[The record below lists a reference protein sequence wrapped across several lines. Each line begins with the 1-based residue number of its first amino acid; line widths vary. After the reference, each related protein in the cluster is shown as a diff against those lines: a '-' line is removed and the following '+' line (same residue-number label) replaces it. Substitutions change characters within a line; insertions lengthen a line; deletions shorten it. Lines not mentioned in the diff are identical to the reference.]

1 MSKEGRERVA
11 LPAERAFVV
20 WLRADSRPEAQDY
33 RGRVEHVRT
42 GDLAHFES
50 LDELL
55 AFLVRVTAA
64 NDGSS

>member
-1 MSKEGRERVA
+1 MTKEPRERVA

-20 WLRADSRPEAQDY
+20 WLRGDCRPGERDY

-42 GDLAHFES
+42 GDIAHFES

-55 AFLVRVTAA
+55 AFLVRVTGADA
-64 NDGSS
+64 DQT